1 MTMPLRPPLSLYG
14 SRDELKQGDK
24 LTRIEDSGRRVKGKN
39 HGNIYQRKKGVG
51 AKNYCNP
58 GSRGLFVHELKMFE
72 QSVPI
77 KI

>member
-1 MTMPLRPPLSLYG
+1 MTMPLWPPLCPYG

-51 AKNYCNP
+51 AKNDCNP
-58 GSRGLFVHELKMFE
+58 GSRRAFC
-72 QSVPI
+72 S
-77 KI
+77 